1 MNVFTWFSDRN
12 NITFLIAIAGF
23 AMSLYNFF
31 RALWDRR
38 CALSID
44 YVNHHCSPC
53 KGHTRFEIRM
63 NIQNLSSAPLSI
75 VRMYIICDGKSYSFA
90 FPAQEVME
98 FTHTKGG
105 IETRHSEVLSQTF
118 RQNSK
123 ASWKENANFNWPCKR
138 RKSVLSLTLMRIIPV
153 WILKSTVSLPM
164 LNNLSQNIE
173 NDGTDCQNQRPVL
186 EGHSIHH
193 PSPQSSALNWPP
205 VL

>member
-44 YVNHHCSPC
+44 YVNLHCSPC

-105 IETRHSEVLSQTF
+105 IETRHSEVLSQ
-118 RQNSK
+118 
-123 ASWKENANFNWPCKR
+123 
-138 RKSVLSLTLMRIIPV
+138 
-153 WILKSTVSLPM
+153 SLPFTISGHGVCGAYFAAY
-164 LNNLSQNIE
+164 LPPELQSK
-173 NDGTDCQNQRPVL
+173 L
-186 EGHSIHH
+186 EGKCKFQLAVQT
-193 PSPQSSALNWPP
+193 PQKRVVFDIDALNPG
-205 VL
+205 LDFEEYGFFTNA

>member
-105 IETRHSEVLSQTF
+105 IETRHLEVLSQ
-118 RQNSK
+118 
-123 ASWKENANFNWPCKR
+123 
-138 RKSVLSLTLMRIIPV
+138 
-153 WILKSTVSLPM
+153 SLPFTISGHGVCGAYFAAY
-164 LNNLSQNIE
+164 LPPELQSK
-173 NDGTDCQNQRPVL
+173 L
-186 EGHSIHH
+186 EGKCKFQLAVQT
-193 PSPQSSALNWPP
+193 PQKRVDIDAHNPGLDFEEYGFFTNA
-205 VL
+205 